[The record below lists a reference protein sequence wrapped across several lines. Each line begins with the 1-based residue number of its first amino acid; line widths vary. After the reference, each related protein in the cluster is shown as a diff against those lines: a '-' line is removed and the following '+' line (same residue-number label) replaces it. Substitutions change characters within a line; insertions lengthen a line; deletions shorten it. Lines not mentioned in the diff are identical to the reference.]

1 MRDDKMKVKNI
12 NIMIFLF
19 ASIIV
24 ILSTQAYAE
33 PSIDITPE
41 QPTPE
46 GTLEV
51 TVNTNDETVEE
62 VYFEY
67 FECQENGV
75 CSIKKNESLTKIS
88 PNTFSKS
95 ITLQLEDAV
104 YLQYTIITK
113 DDQGWNEYFKL
124 TKVEYDTSSSTNN
137 NQTTDNGTPGFEF
150 LILVFSI
157 MVISLI
163 AYRRKR

>member
-1 MRDDKMKVKNI
+1 MKVKTI
-12 NIMIFLF
+12 HLMMFLF
-19 ASIIV
+19 TSIIV
-24 ILSTQAYAE
+24 MLSTQVYAE

-41 QPTPE
+41 QPTPQ

-51 TVNTNDETVEE
+51 TVNANDETVEE

-75 CSIKKNESLTKIS
+75 CSIKRNESLTKSSSNI
-88 PNTFSKS
+88 FSTS
-95 ITLQLEDAV
+95 INLQLKDAV

-113 DDQGWNEYFKL
+113 DDQGWNEYFTL
-124 TKVEYDTSSSTNN
+124 TKVEYDTSSSTN
-137 NQTTDNGTPGFEF
+137 DGSSSGNGTPGFEF

-157 MVISLI
+157 MVK
-163 AYRRKR
+163 Y